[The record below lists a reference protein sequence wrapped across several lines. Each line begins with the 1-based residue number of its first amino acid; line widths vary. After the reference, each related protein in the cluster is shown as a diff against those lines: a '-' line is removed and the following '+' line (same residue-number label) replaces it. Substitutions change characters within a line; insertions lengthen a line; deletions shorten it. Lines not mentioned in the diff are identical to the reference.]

1 MEGLD
6 TIDFGQSSKHMEMM
20 ERITKIKT
28 QYENKMQG
36 TLGKIRED
44 LNIKYQSYFWELE
57 RKANEIMEI
66 YEQMIEVRTSKNPEY
81 RLQMLELEKRRN
93 YEKRISDLSADIRT
107 IELKT
112 KNLKDNLNVLGN
124 QYTPQVSIC
133 IYCSE
138 NCYYSNKHL

>member
-1 MEGLD
+1 
-6 TIDFGQSSKHMEMM
+6 
-20 ERITKIKT
+20 
-28 QYENKMQG
+28 
-36 TLGKIRED
+36 
-44 LNIKYQSYFWELE
+44 
-57 RKANEIMEI
+57 MEI

-124 QYTPQVSIC
+124 QYTPQVSIMH
-133 IYCSE
+133 IDIECSE
-138 NCYYSNKHL
+138 HCYYSNIHP